1 MAGLTKTQITYLKEK
16 LQRVAED
23 KVAEFRKQFGDS
35 NKKGDVLLKKLK
47 SGEVEFLTKEQ
58 ILEVLEKKIDG
69 CYYSYY
75 PSLSI
80 DELISKE
87 DSNRIENEIEV
98 IDKQIRDF
106 ENRIYDAKTEALDKI
121 VLEGVDVE
129 TALATLNAVK

>member
-1 MAGLTKTQITYLKEK
+1 MAGLTKTQINYLKDK

-23 KVAEFRKQFGDS
+23 KVTEFKKQFGDS

-47 SGEVEFLTKEQ
+47 SGEVEFLSKEQ
-58 ILEVLEKKIDG
+58 ILEVLERKIDG

-87 DSNRIENEIEV
+87 DYNRIENEIEV
-98 IDKQIRDF
+98 VDKQIRDF
-106 ENRIYDAKTEALDKI
+106 ENRIYNAKTEALDKI

>member
-23 KVAEFRKQFGDS
+23 KVTEFRKQFGDS

-75 PSLSI
+75 PSLSV
-80 DELISKE
+80 DELISRE
-87 DSNRIENEIEV
+87 DYNRIDNEINA

-106 ENRIYDAKTEALDKI
+106 ENRIYEAKTEALDKI